1 MNPTLCFRTAAVL
14 LTLGGALTASAA
26 PLPAP
31 ARAEVDAL
39 LTRLQTSGCEFNR
52 NGSWYAGA
60 EAKAHLLKKL
70 DYLEGKDMVSSAEQ
84 FIERGATASSTSG
97 KAYLVRCA
105 GQAPVESAAWLKAQ
119 LQQVRA
125 GRAASAPR

>member
-1 MNPTLCFRTAAVL
+1 MTTIRLTTA
-14 LTLGGALTASAA
+14 GALLLAVAATAA
-26 PLPAP
+26 PLPQP

-39 LTRLQTSGCEFNR
+39 LNRLQTSGCEFNR

-70 DYLEGKDMVSSAEQ
+70 DYLEGKDMVQTAEQ
-84 FIERGATASSTSG
+84 FIERGASGSSMSG
-97 KAYLVRCA
+97 KPYLVRCA
-105 GQAPVESAAWLKAQ
+105 GKAPVESAQWLKAE

-125 GRAASAPR
+125 ARTASAPGR